1 MKVNAISAMS
11 YGYGVQRPAI
21 KQNKAMSN
29 PLNREVMEYPKG
41 YVPYQINF
49 AGSGYSKLPGI
60 KLLKTVK
67 ELPCLYCAE
76 KMVQSKTIE
85 SLSAQNSIVTRTVKE
100 LADTLHKKMGTIEG
114 VSNGLMNVIDNA
126 AKKNPAAN
134 SADFIESLEMA
145 KKSVPGVVKKFTTR
159 PMTGVEYA
167 KHAINT
173 VAEYEDGLM
182 PTEKQVFK
190 MIKSAFEQNPN
201 KSISQIMADLR
212 SSNINGFENSQI
224 KILNEIEDMAKATL
238 SKQTKDRV
246 LSETQRSK
254 ALLNANNTSYPFKRK
269 KFLDMLDRIPLAKN
283 DVDGMA
289 KIIEK
294 AESIPTSGKSTSA
307 FIAKYSNRNI
317 PKGNGGF
324 VSRSDSEIM
333 QRLLD
338 PSVQSV
344 EHIRPQV
351 TFKTS
356 NGEYKGAKDV
366 IENLALAH
374 KQCNSDRG
382 HLTLEEYMRINP
394 KARESIQKHVDFLI
408 KEIKAG
414 RLKGME
420 NYPKQ
425 LQETFSKETNGRI
438 NIDISEIKEYL
449 EKFMA
454 KKH

>member
-11 YGYGVQRPAI
+11 YGYGVSKPVVNT
-21 KQNKAMSN
+21 NKAMTN

-41 YVPYQINF
+41 YIPYQINF
-49 AGSGYSKLPGI
+49 AGSGYAKLPGI

-67 ELPCLYCAE
+67 ELPCLYCAQ

-85 SLSAQNSIVTRTVKE
+85 SLSAQNSTVTRTIKE
-100 LADTLHKKMGTIEG
+100 LADTLHKKIGTMEG
-114 VSNGLMNVIDNA
+114 ISEGLMVAIDNA
-126 AKKNPAAN
+126 VKKNPTAS
-134 SADFIESLEMA
+134 SADVIDSLEMA
-145 KKSVPGVVKKFTTR
+145 KKAVPNVVKKMTTR
-159 PMTGVEYA
+159 PMTASEYA
-167 KHAINT
+167 RHAINT
-173 VAEYEDGLM
+173 VAQYEDGLM

-201 KSISQIMADLR
+201 KSIAQIMADLR
-212 SSNINGFENSQI
+212 TNSINGFENSQI
-224 KILNEIEDMAKATL
+224 KIIDEIEEVAKTML

-246 LSETQRSK
+246 LRETQKSK
-254 ALLNANNTSYPFKRK
+254 SLLSANNTSYPFKRK
-269 KFLDMLDRIPLAKN
+269 KFIDILDRIPLAKN

-294 AESIPTSGKSTSA
+294 AESIPTSGRNTSA
-307 FIAKYSNRNI
+307 FIAKYSNRNV
-317 PKGNGGF
+317 PKANGGF

-414 RLKGME
+414 RLQGME

-425 LQETFSKETNGRI
+425 LQETFSKETNGRVM
-438 NIDISEIKEYL
+438 IDISEIKEYL